1 MASSSSDTVVSTG
14 FLNAKDAAALDVELM
29 SSPGFSLEQLMELAG
44 LSVAEAVYQVVPPDD
59 SSSKKSTIL
68 IVCGPGNNGGDGLV
82 AARHLVMFGYDCVV
96 VYPKQ
101 SSKVSSVVTTNESK
115 DTIFEW
121 RK

>member
-1 MASSSSDTVVSTG
+1 
-14 FLNAKDAAALDVELM
+14 
-29 SSPGFSLEQLMELAG
+29 MELAG

-82 AARHLVMFGYDCVV
+82 AARHLVMFGYNCVV

-101 SSKVSSVVTTNESK
+101 SSGVSSMTRVFFTASK
-115 DTIFEW
+115 ILFTYLE
-121 RK
+121 